1 MADSASRVVIS
12 PPGGEQHGIA
22 RLLDAN
28 LNRAREGLRVV
39 EDWCRLA
46 LQRPE
51 LVAQLKDYRQ
61 RLGRCHPSTLKQAR
75 HAASDPATGL
85 AHQAQ
90 QERAAPQQVVA
101 ANCARVQEAL
111 RVLEEFGRHG
121 AGELAATAAAI
132 RYGLY
137 DLEIVLLASQE
148 RHQALRR
155 ARLYL
160 ITQPVPELVVVVKAC
175 LEAGLRLVQYREK
188 SSRPGDHGQPGDGGV
203 TDQQRFRTATALR
216 NLCCDH
222 GALFIVNDRVDLALA
237 VEADG
242 VHLGQGDLP
251 PVAARRLLGPE
262 RLIGRST
269 NCLEHLDQAVAD
281 GCDYVGVGPVHAT
294 PTKPGRPPVGLD
306 YVRQATAC
314 SPIPCF
320 AIGGVNPENAHQ
332 AMGSGAHGV
341 AVVRALME
349 ASDPGAVTR
358 QLLQVTETALASCP

>member
-1 MADSASRVVIS
+1 MVDSASRVVVS
-12 PPGGEQHGIA
+12 PPGGERHKVV

-39 EDWCRLA
+39 EDWCRLG

-61 RLGRCHPSTLKQAR
+61 RLGQCHSSTLKQAR
-75 HAASDPATGL
+75 HAASDPATGMG
-85 AHQAQ
+85 HQAQ
-90 QERAAPQQVVA
+90 QERSTSQQVVA

-121 AGELAATAAAI
+121 TAELASTAAAI

-137 DLEIVLLASQE
+137 DLETALLANQE
-148 RHQALRR
+148 RHQALRQ

-160 ITQPVPELVVVVKAC
+160 ITQPVPELLVVVKAC

-188 SSRPGDHGQPGDGGV
+188 SPKPGESGV
-203 TDQQRFRTATALR
+203 TDLKRLRTATALR
-216 NLCCDH
+216 QLCWDH
-222 GALFIVNDRVDLALA
+222 GALFIVNDRVDLALS

-242 VHLGQGDLP
+242 VHLGQEDLP
-251 PVAARRLLGPE
+251 ATMARRLLGPE

-269 NCLEHLDQAVAD
+269 NCLDHLHEAIAD
-281 GCDYVGVGPVHAT
+281 GCDYVGVGPVQAT
-294 PTKPGRPPVGLD
+294 PTKPGRLPVGLD
-306 YVRQATAC
+306 YVRQATAS

-320 AIGGVNPENAHQ
+320 AIGGINVENAHQ
-332 AMGSGAHGV
+332 AMGSGAHGI

-349 ASDPGAVTR
+349 ASDAGTVT
-358 QLLQVTETALASCP
+358 QKLLQLIETSSVSRP

>member
-1 MADSASRVVIS
+1 MADAAPRVVIS
-12 PPGGEQHGIA
+12 PPGGAHHDVA

-39 EDWCRLA
+39 EDWCRLV

-51 LVAQLKDYRQ
+51 LVARLKDYRQ
-61 RLGRCHPSTLKQAR
+61 RLGQCHSSSLKQAR

-90 QERAAPQQVVA
+90 QERSTSRQVVA

-121 AGELAATAAAI
+121 AAELAATAATI

-137 DLEIVLLASQE
+137 DLETALLASQE
-148 RHQALRR
+148 RHHTLRQ

-160 ITQPVPELVVVVKAC
+160 VTQPVPELLAVVKAC

-188 SSRPGDHGQPGDGGV
+188 ASRDGEGEV
-203 TDQQRFRTATALR
+203 TDHQRFRTATALR
-216 NLCCDH
+216 QLCWDH

-262 RLIGRST
+262 RLVGRST
-269 NCLEHLDQAVAD
+269 HGLEHLHQAVAD

-306 YVRQATAC
+306 YVHQATAC
-314 SPIPCF
+314 SPVPCF
-320 AIGGVNPENAHQ
+320 AIGGVNLENAHQ

-341 AVVRALME
+341 AVVRALTS

-358 QLLQVTETALASCP
+358 QFLRVIETSALSGP

>member
-1 MADSASRVVIS
+1 M
-12 PPGGEQHGIA
+12 P
-22 RLLDAN
+22 N

-39 EDWCRLA
+39 EDWCRLV

-61 RLGRCHPSTLKQAR
+61 RLGQCHSSSFKQAR

-90 QERAAPQQVVA
+90 QERSTPQQVVA

-121 AGELAATAAAI
+121 AAELAATAATI

-137 DLEIVLLASQE
+137 DLETALLANQD
-148 RHQALRR
+148 RHQTLRQ

-160 ITQPVPELVVVVKAC
+160 VTQPVPELYAVVKAC

-188 SSRPGDHGQPGDGGV
+188 TAQPGHQTGDSEV
-203 TDQQRFRTATALR
+203 TDCQRLRTATALR
-216 NLCCDH
+216 QLCWDH
-222 GALFIVNDRVDLALA
+222 GALFIVNDRVDLALS

-251 PVAARRLLGPE
+251 PLAARRLLGPG

-269 NCLEHLDQAVAD
+269 HCLEHLHPGRCRRLRLRGCGTCTRHPHQAWASACGPGLRASGNSLQPRSLLCHWRGESGECPPGHGERCPWCCSGARLD
-281 GCDYVGVGPVHAT
+281 GCVGSWRTH
-294 PTKPGRPPVGLD
+294 PPI
-306 YVRQATAC
+306 
-314 SPIPCF
+314 S
-320 AIGGVNPENAHQ
+320 
-332 AMGSGAHGV
+332 SG
-341 AVVRALME
+341 
-349 ASDPGAVTR
+349 D
-358 QLLQVTETALASCP
+358 

>member
-1 MADSASRVVIS
+1 MANSASDVVIP
-12 PPGGEQHGIA
+12 PPGGEQHGVA

-39 EDWCRLA
+39 EDWCRLV

-51 LVAQLKDYRQ
+51 LVARLKDYRQ
-61 RLGRCHPSTLKQAR
+61 RLGQCHSAGLKQAR

-85 AHQAQ
+85 AHPAQ
-90 QERAAPQQVVA
+90 QGRSTPRQVVA

-137 DLEIVLLASQE
+137 DLETLLLAHQE
-148 RHQALRR
+148 RHRALRQ

-160 ITQPVPELVVVVKAC
+160 VTQPAPELLEVVRAC

-188 SSRPGDHGQPGDGGV
+188 SPRPGEGTDG
-203 TDQQRFRTATALR
+203 QRFRTASALQQ
-216 NLCCDH
+216 LCRDH
-222 GALFIVNDRVDLALA
+222 GALFIVNDRLDLAMA

-242 VHLGQGDLP
+242 VHLGQEDLP
-251 PVAARRLLGPE
+251 PLAARRLLGPE
-262 RLIGRST
+262 RLVGRST
-269 NCLEHLDQAVAD
+269 HCLAHLRQAVAD

-294 PTKPGRPPVGLD
+294 PTKPGRSPVGLD
-306 YVRQATAC
+306 YVRQAADC
-314 SPIPCF
+314 SPVPCF

-341 AVVRALME
+341 AVVRALMD

-358 QLLQVTETALASCP
+358 QLLQVVEAPSPPSR

>member
-1 MADSASRVVIS
+1 MVNSESRVVIS
-12 PPGGEQHGIA
+12 PPGGVHHGIA

-39 EDWCRLA
+39 EDWCRLG

-61 RLGRCHPSTLKQAR
+61 RLGQCHPSTLKQAR
-75 HAASDPATGL
+75 HTASDPATGM

-90 QERAAPQQVVA
+90 QERSTPQQVVA

-111 RVLEEFGRHG
+111 RVLEEFGRHDP
-121 AGELAATAAAI
+121 GELAATAAAI

-137 DLEIVLLASQE
+137 DLETALLANQE
-148 RHQALRR
+148 RHQALRQ

-160 ITQPVPELVVVVKAC
+160 ITQPAPELLGAVKTC

-188 SSRPGDHGQPGDGGV
+188 SPRGGDGGV
-203 TDQQRFRTATALR
+203 TDHQRLRTATALR
-216 NLCCDH
+216 QLCWDH

-251 PVAARRLLGPE
+251 PLAARRLLGPE

-269 NCLEHLDQAVAD
+269 NCLDHLRQAIAD
-281 GCDYVGVGPVHAT
+281 GCDYVGVGPVQAT

-320 AIGGVNPENAHQ
+320 AIGGVNPGNAHQ
-332 AMGSGAHGV
+332 AMESGAHGV
-341 AVVRALME
+341 AMVRALME
-349 ASDPGAVTR
+349 APDPGAVTR
-358 QLLQVTETALASCP
+358 QLLQGLGASPSVSCP

>member
-1 MADSASRVVIS
+1 MADLISGVVIPS
-12 PPGGEQHGIA
+12 PGEERHGVA

-39 EDWCRLA
+39 EDWCRLG

-51 LVAQLKDYRQ
+51 LVARLKDYRQ
-61 RLGRCHPSTLKQAR
+61 RLGQCHSSTLKQVR

-85 AHQAQ
+85 AHPAQ
-90 QERAAPQQVVA
+90 QERSTPQQVVA

-111 RVLEEFGRHG
+111 RVLEEFGRQG
-121 AGELAATAAAI
+121 AAELATTAATI

-137 DLEIVLLASQE
+137 DLETVILANQE
-148 RHQALRR
+148 RHHTLRQ

-160 ITQPVPELVVVVKAC
+160 VTQPVPELLGVVKAC

-188 SSRPGDHGQPGDGGV
+188 SPRPGEGGV
-203 TDQQRFRTATALR
+203 TDLQRFRTATALR
-216 NLCCDH
+216 QLCRDH
-222 GALFIVNDRVDLALA
+222 GALFIVNDRVDLALS

-242 VHLGQGDLP
+242 VHLGQEDLP
-251 PVAARRLLGPE
+251 PLMARRLLGPE

-269 NCLEHLDQAVAD
+269 HCPAHLRQAVAD
-281 GCDYVGVGPVHAT
+281 GCDYVGVGPVYAT

-314 SPIPCF
+314 SPVPCF
-320 AIGGVNPENAHQ
+320 AIGGVNTGNAHQ

-341 AVVRALME
+341 AVVRALMG

-358 QLLQVTETALASCP
+358 QLLQVIGTSALPCR

>member
-1 MADSASRVVIS
+1 MAESASRVVIS
-12 PPGGEQHGIA
+12 PPGGEHHAIA

-39 EDWCRLA
+39 EDWCRLG
-46 LQRPE
+46 LGRPE
-51 LVAQLKDYRQ
+51 LVVRLKDYRQ
-61 RLGRCHPSTLKQAR
+61 RLGQCHATTLKQAR
-75 HAASDPATGL
+75 HAASDPGTGL
-85 AHQAQ
+85 AHPAQ
-90 QERAAPQQVVA
+90 QERSTPQQVVA

-111 RVLEEFGRHG
+111 RVLEEFGRPG
-121 AGELAATAAAI
+121 AGELATIAATI

-137 DLEIVLLASQE
+137 DLETLLLANQE
-148 RHQALRR
+148 RHQALRQ

-160 ITQPVPELVVVVKAC
+160 ITQPVPELLGVVKTC

-188 SSRPGDHGQPGDGGV
+188 SPRAGKGGV

-216 NLCCDH
+216 QLCRDH

-251 PVAARRLLGPE
+251 PLAARRLLGPE

-269 NCLEHLDQAVAD
+269 HCLDHLHQAIAD

-314 SPIPCF
+314 SPVPCF
-320 AIGGVNPENAHQ
+320 AIGGVNPENAPQ
-332 AMGSGAHGV
+332 AMGNGAHGV
-341 AVVRALME
+341 AVVRSLMD
-349 ASDPGAVTR
+349 AADPGTITR
-358 QLLQVTETALASCP
+358 QLLQVLDTPSEPCP

>member
-1 MADSASRVVIS
+1 MADPAARVVIS
-12 PPGGEQHGIA
+12 PPGGAHNGIA

-39 EDWCRLA
+39 EDWCRLV

-61 RLGRCHPSTLKQAR
+61 RLGQCHSSSLKQAR

-90 QERAAPQQVVA
+90 QERSTSQQVVA

-121 AGELAATAAAI
+121 AAELAATAAII

-137 DLEIVLLASQE
+137 DLETALLASQE
-148 RHQALRR
+148 RHQALRQ

-160 ITQPVPELVVVVKAC
+160 VTQPVPELVVVVKAC

-188 SSRPGDHGQPGDGGV
+188 SPRPDDRPGEGGV
-203 TDQQRFRTATALR
+203 TDHQRFRTATALR
-216 NLCCDH
+216 QLCWDH
-222 GALFIVNDRVDLALA
+222 GALFIVNDRVDLALS

-242 VHLGQGDLP
+242 VHLGQDDLP
-251 PVAARRLLGPE
+251 PLAARRLLGPE

-269 NCLEHLDQAVAD
+269 HCPEHLRQAVAD

-314 SPIPCF
+314 SPVPCF
-320 AIGGVNPENAHQ
+320 AIGGVNLENAHQ

-341 AVVRALME
+341 AVVRALMT
-349 ASDPGAVTR
+349 ASDPGAITR
-358 QLLQVTETALASCP
+358 QLLQVTGTSALPRP

>member
-1 MADSASRVVIS
+1 MADAAARVVIS
-12 PPGGEQHGIA
+12 PPGGAHQGIA

-61 RLGRCHPSTLKQAR
+61 RLGQCHPSTFKQAR

-90 QERAAPQQVVA
+90 QERSTPQQVVA

-121 AGELAATAAAI
+121 AAELAATAATI

-137 DLEIVLLASQE
+137 DLETALLANQE
-148 RHQALRR
+148 RHQTLRQ

-160 ITQPVPELVVVVKAC
+160 VTQPVPELLAVVKAC

-188 SSRPGDHGQPGDGGV
+188 SPQPDERGV
-203 TDQQRFRTATALR
+203 TDHQRFRTATALR
-216 NLCCDH
+216 QLCWDH

-251 PVAARRLLGPE
+251 PLAARRLLGPE

-269 NCLEHLDQAVAD
+269 HCPDHLRQAVAD

-314 SPIPCF
+314 SPVPCF
-320 AIGGVNPENAHQ
+320 AIGGVNLENAHQ

-341 AVVRALME
+341 AVVRALMS

-358 QLLQVTETALASCP
+358 QLLQVIETSALPCR

>member
-12 PPGGEQHGIA
+12 PPADDQHGIA

-51 LVAQLKDYRQ
+51 LVVRLKDYRQ
-61 RLGRCHPSTLKQAR
+61 RLGQCHSSTLKQAR

-90 QERAAPQQVVA
+90 QERSTPQQVVA

-121 AGELAATAAAI
+121 GPVELAATAATI

-137 DLEIVLLASQE
+137 DLETALLANQE
-148 RHQALRR
+148 RHQTLLQ

-160 ITQPVPELVVVVKAC
+160 VTQPAPELLAVVKAC

-188 SSRPGDHGQPGDGGV
+188 PSRSHAGEM
-203 TDQQRFRTATALR
+203 TDRQRLRTATALR
-216 NLCCDH
+216 QLCWDH

-242 VHLGQGDLP
+242 VHLGQEDLP
-251 PVAARRLLGPE
+251 PLAARHLLGPE
-262 RLIGRST
+262 RLVGRST
-269 NCLEHLDQAVAD
+269 NCAEHLRQAVAD

-314 SPIPCF
+314 SPVPCF
-320 AIGGVNPENAHQ
+320 AIGGVNLENAHQ
-332 AMGSGAHGV
+332 AMGSGAHGI
-341 AVVRALME
+341 AVVRALMS

-358 QLLQVTETALASCP
+358 QLLQVVAASPLPCP

>member
-1 MADSASRVVIS
+1 MSTGA
-12 PPGGEQHGIA
+12 EQRSIA

-39 EDWCRLA
+39 EDWCRLG

-51 LVAQLKDYRQ
+51 LVARLKDYRQ
-61 RLGRCHPSTLKQAR
+61 RLGQCHPPTLKQER

-85 AHQAQ
+85 SHQAQ
-90 QERAAPQQVVA
+90 QERSTPQQVVA

-121 AGELAATAAAI
+121 TAELAATAATI
-132 RYGLY
+132 RYGFY
-137 DLEIVLLASQE
+137 DLETVLLASQE
-148 RHQALRR
+148 RHQTLRQ

-160 ITQPVPELVVVVKAC
+160 VTQPAPELLGVVKTC

-188 SSRPGDHGQPGDGGV
+188 SPQPGEDGV
-203 TDQQRFRTATALR
+203 TDLQRFRNATALR
-216 NLCCDH
+216 QLCWDH
-222 GALFIVNDRVDLALA
+222 GALFIVNDRVDLALS

-242 VHLGQGDLP
+242 VHLGQEDLP

-269 NCLEHLDQAVAD
+269 HCLDHLRQAVAD

-314 SPIPCF
+314 SPVPCF
-320 AIGGVNPENAHQ
+320 AIGGVNLENAHQ

-341 AVVRALME
+341 AVVRALMG
-349 ASDPGAVTR
+349 ASDPGVVTR
-358 QLLQVTETALASCP
+358 QLLQVIETAALPCP

>member
-1 MADSASRVVIS
+1 MADPAARVVIS
-12 PPGGEQHGIA
+12 PPGGARHGVE

-61 RLGRCHPSTLKQAR
+61 RLGQCHSASLKQAR

-90 QERAAPQQVVA
+90 QERSTPQQVVA

-137 DLEIVLLASQE
+137 DLETALLANQE
-148 RHQALRR
+148 RRQTLRQ

-160 ITQPVPELVVVVKAC
+160 VTQPVPELLPVVKAC

-188 SSRPGDHGQPGDGGV
+188 SPRPDDRPGEGGV
-203 TDQQRFRTATALR
+203 TDHQRFRTATALR
-216 NLCCDH
+216 QLCWDH
-222 GALFIVNDRVDLALA
+222 GALFIVNDRVDLALS

-242 VHLGQGDLP
+242 VHLGQDDLP
-251 PVAARRLLGPE
+251 PLVARHLLGPE

-269 NCLEHLDQAVAD
+269 HCPEHLRQAVAD

-314 SPIPCF
+314 SPVPCF
-320 AIGGVNPENAHQ
+320 AIGGVNLENAHQ

-341 AVVRALME
+341 AVVRALMT
-349 ASDPGAVTR
+349 ASDPGAITR
-358 QLLQVTETALASCP
+358 QLLQVIGTSALPRP

>member
-1 MADSASRVVIS
+1 MVDSASGVVIP
-12 PPGGEQHGIA
+12 PPGGEHRGIA

-39 EDWCRLA
+39 EDWCRLE

-51 LVAQLKDYRQ
+51 LVARLKHYRQ
-61 RLGRCHPSTLKQAR
+61 RLGQCHPSALKQAR
-75 HAASDPATGL
+75 HAASDPGIGM
-85 AHQAQ
+85 AHPAQ
-90 QERAAPQQVVA
+90 QERSPRQVVA

-121 AGELAATAAAI
+121 TAELAVTAATI

-137 DLEIVLLASQE
+137 DLETTLLANQE
-148 RHQALRR
+148 RHRALRQ

-160 ITQPVPELVVVVKAC
+160 ITQPVPELLGVVKAC

-188 SSRPGDHGQPGDGGV
+188 SPGPEECGV
-203 TDQQRFRTATALR
+203 TDRQRLRTATALR
-216 NLCCDH
+216 QLCRDH
-222 GALFIVNDRVDLALA
+222 GALFIVNDRVDLALL

-242 VHLGQGDLP
+242 VHLGQEDLP
-251 PVAARRLLGPE
+251 PLMARRLLGPE

-269 NCLEHLDQAVAD
+269 HCPDHLQQAIAD
-281 GCDYVGVGPVHAT
+281 GCDYAGVGPVHAT
-294 PTKPGRPPVGLD
+294 PTKPGRLPVGLD

-320 AIGGVNPENAHQ
+320 AIGGVNQENARQ
-332 AMGSGAHGV
+332 VMGSGVHGI

-349 ASDPGAVTR
+349 SAEPGAVTR
-358 QLLQVTETALASCP
+358 QLLQLIATFSVSRP

>member
-1 MADSASRVVIS
+1 MADPAARVVIS
-12 PPGGEQHGIA
+12 PPGGAHHGIA

-39 EDWCRLA
+39 EDWCRLV

-61 RLGRCHPSTLKQAR
+61 RLGQCHSSSLKQAR

-85 AHQAQ
+85 DHQAQ
-90 QERAAPQQVVA
+90 QERSTPQQVVA

-121 AGELAATAAAI
+121 AAELAATAAII

-137 DLEIVLLASQE
+137 DLETALLANQE
-148 RHQALRR
+148 RHQTLRQ

-160 ITQPVPELVVVVKAC
+160 VTQPVPELLLVVKAC

-188 SSRPGDHGQPGDGGV
+188 SPRPDDRPGEGGV
-203 TDQQRFRTATALR
+203 TDHQRFRTATALR
-216 NLCCDH
+216 QLCWDH
-222 GALFIVNDRVDLALA
+222 GALFIVNDRVDLALS

-242 VHLGQGDLP
+242 VHLGQDDLP
-251 PVAARRLLGPE
+251 PLAARRLLGPE

-269 NCLEHLDQAVAD
+269 HCLEHLRQAVAD

-314 SPIPCF
+314 SPVPCF
-320 AIGGVNPENAHQ
+320 AIGGVNLENAHQ

-341 AVVRALME
+341 AVVRALMT
-349 ASDPGAVTR
+349 ASDPGAITR
-358 QLLQVTETALASCP
+358 QLLQVIGTSALPRP

>member
-1 MADSASRVVIS
+1 MAESASRVVIS
-12 PPGGEQHGIA
+12 PPGGERHSIA

-39 EDWCRLA
+39 EDWCRLG

-61 RLGRCHPSTLKQAR
+61 RLGQCHLSALKQAR

-85 AHQAQ
+85 AHPAQ
-90 QERAAPQQVVA
+90 QERITPQQVVA

-121 AGELAATAAAI
+121 TEELAATAATI

-137 DLEIVLLASQE
+137 DLETLLLANQE
-148 RHQALRR
+148 RHQALRQT
-155 ARLYL
+155 RLYL
-160 ITQPVPELVVVVKAC
+160 ITQPVPELLAVVRTC

-188 SSRPGDHGQPGDGGV
+188 SPRTSEAGV
-203 TDQQRFRTATALR
+203 TDRQRFRTATALR
-216 NLCCDH
+216 QLCWDH

-242 VHLGQGDLP
+242 VHLGQEDLP
-251 PVAARRLLGPE
+251 PLAARRLLGPE

-269 NCLEHLDQAVAD
+269 HCLDHLYQAVAD

-294 PTKPGRPPVGLD
+294 PTKPGRTPVGLD

-314 SPIPCF
+314 SPVPCF
-320 AIGGVNPENAHQ
+320 AIGGVNAENTHQ
-332 AMGSGAHGV
+332 AMESGAHGV
-341 AVVRALME
+341 AVVRSLMD
-349 ASDPGAVTR
+349 AADPGAVTR
-358 QLLQVTETALASCP
+358 QLLQVIETASVPCP

>member
-1 MADSASRVVIS
+1 MADLISGVVIPS
-12 PPGGEQHGIA
+12 PGEERHGVA

-39 EDWCRLA
+39 EDWCRLG

-51 LVAQLKDYRQ
+51 LVARLKDYRQ
-61 RLGRCHPSTLKQAR
+61 RLGQCHSSTLKQVR

-85 AHQAQ
+85 AHPAQ
-90 QERAAPQQVVA
+90 QERSTPQQVVA

-111 RVLEEFGRHG
+111 RVLEEFGRQG
-121 AGELAATAAAI
+121 AAELATTAATI

-137 DLEIVLLASQE
+137 DLETVILANQE
-148 RHQALRR
+148 RHHTLRQ

-160 ITQPVPELVVVVKAC
+160 VTQPVPELLGVVKAC

-188 SSRPGDHGQPGDGGV
+188 SPRPGEGGV
-203 TDQQRFRTATALR
+203 TDLQRFRTATALR
-216 NLCCDH
+216 QLCRDH
-222 GALFIVNDRVDLALA
+222 GALFIVNDRVDLALS

-242 VHLGQGDLP
+242 VHLGQEDLP
-251 PVAARRLLGPE
+251 PLMARRLLGPE

-269 NCLEHLDQAVAD
+269 HCPAHLRQAVAD
-281 GCDYVGVGPVHAT
+281 GCDYVGVGPVYAT

-306 YVRQATAC
+306 YVRQATAS
-314 SPIPCF
+314 SPVPCF
-320 AIGGVNPENAHQ
+320 AIGGVNTGNAHQ

-341 AVVRALME
+341 AVVRALMG

-358 QLLQVTETALASCP
+358 QLLQVIGTSALPCR

>member
-1 MADSASRVVIS
+1 MVDPAARVVIP
-12 PPGGEQHGIA
+12 PPGGAHHGVA

-39 EDWCRLA
+39 EDWCRLVH
-46 LQRPE
+46 QRPE

-61 RLGRCHPSTLKQAR
+61 RLGRCHPSSLKQAR

-90 QERAAPQQVVA
+90 QERSTPQQVVA

-111 RVLEEFGRHG
+111 RVVEEFGRHG
-121 AGELAATAAAI
+121 AAELAATAATI

-137 DLEIVLLASQE
+137 DLETTLLANQE
-148 RHQALRR
+148 RHQTLRQ

-160 ITQPVPELVVVVKAC
+160 VTQPVPGLLAVVKAC

-188 SSRPGDHGQPGDGGV
+188 SPRPGESGVSDGQ
-203 TDQQRFRTATALR
+203 RLRTATALR
-216 NLCCDH
+216 QLCWDH

-242 VHLGQGDLP
+242 VHLGQDDLP
-251 PVAARRLLGPE
+251 PLAARRLLGPE

-269 NCLEHLDQAVAD
+269 HCLEHLRQAVTD
-281 GCDYVGVGPVHAT
+281 GCDYVGVGPVYAT

-314 SPIPCF
+314 SPFPCF
-320 AIGGVNPENAHQ
+320 AIGGVNLENAHQ
-332 AMGSGAHGV
+332 AMESGAHGI
-341 AVVRALME
+341 AVVRALTS

-358 QLLQVTETALASCP
+358 QLLQMIEASAALPCP

>member
-1 MADSASRVVIS
+1 MADAAPRVVIS
-12 PPGGEQHGIA
+12 PPGGTHHGVA

-39 EDWCRLA
+39 EDWCRLV

-51 LVAQLKDYRQ
+51 LVARLKDYRQ
-61 RLGRCHPSTLKQAR
+61 RLGQHHPSSWKQAR
-75 HAASDPATGL
+75 HAASDPAAGL
-85 AHQAQ
+85 THQAQ
-90 QERAAPQQVVA
+90 QERSTPRQVVA

-111 RVLEEFGRHG
+111 RVVEEFGRHG
-121 AGELAATAAAI
+121 AGELAATAATI

-137 DLEIVLLASQE
+137 DLETALLAHQE
-148 RHQALRR
+148 RHKTLRQ

-160 ITQPVPELVVVVKAC
+160 VTEPVPELLAVVKAC

-188 SSRPGDHGQPGDGGV
+188 PSRTGEAGV

-216 NLCCDH
+216 QLCWDH

-242 VHLGQGDLP
+242 VHLGQEDLP
-251 PVAARRLLGPE
+251 PLAARRLLGPE

-269 NCLEHLDQAVAD
+269 HCPEHLRQAVAD

-294 PTKPGRPPVGLD
+294 PTKPGRPPVGLE
-306 YVRQATAC
+306 YVRQATAW
-314 SPIPCF
+314 SPVPCF
-320 AIGGVNPENAHQ
+320 AIGGVNPGNAHQ
-332 AMGSGAHGV
+332 AMGSGAHGI
-341 AVVRALME
+341 AVVRALMS

-358 QLLQVTETALASCP
+358 QLLQVIETSPLPCR